1 MLHFLTRGAISDH
14 MGMLPSGSVIENEF
28 TENLKEMNFN
38 YYETQNVSVDKS
50 QPKMHDAISSAS
62 QENDRKMAMREKERD
77 ESLTEMARNNQRRQ
91 NNELEFEEIKD
102 GNNISGNVLSGARPL
117 YTSGVRDFNN
127 MSSRSTTIPLFID
140 KMNSPPIWRTVLG

>member
-1 MLHFLTRGAISDH
+1 
-14 MGMLPSGSVIENEF
+14 MGMVPSGSVIENEF
-28 TENLKEMNFN
+28 SENLKEMNFN

-50 QPKMHDAISSAS
+50 QPKMHDAISAMS
-62 QENDRKMAMREKERD
+62 QENDRKTAMREKERD
-77 ESLTEMARNNQRRQ
+77 ESLTEMARNNQKRQ

-102 GNNISGNVLSGARPL
+102 GSVISGNVLSGAKPL